1 MTPACPEVP
10 MFQINPLP
18 AQLDSTLVERALLAE
33 PAVVGHFRLM
43 GFPDGGIQPQI
54 ESGRIAG
61 TAVTLALPGAD
72 SALLHHVASTLRPGD
87 VLVID
92 RLGDKT
98 HACLGGGVAFALKQR
113 GIAGI
118 VIDGPAA
125 DPAEL
130 REHGV
135 PIWSRGLSA
144 ITTRTY
150 AVGGAFNIPVSIG
163 GAVVQPGDLVIADE
177 GGIVF
182 IPPAEASNDVERA
195 IRMIEG
201 ERQGMGLIADGK
213 PLGALSGATALVE
226 KAVAPAG

>member
-1 MTPACPEVP
+1 
-10 MFQINPLP
+10 MFHLNPLP
-18 AQLDSTLVERALLAE
+18 QQLDKALIERALLAE
-33 PAVVGHFRLM
+33 PAVIGHFRLL
-43 GFPDGGIQPQI
+43 GFPDGGLRPQI
-54 ESGRIAG
+54 ETGRIAG
-61 TAVTLALPGAD
+61 TAVTLALAGAD

-92 RLGDKT
+92 RLGDRT

-118 VIDGPAA
+118 VLDGPAA

-150 AVGGAFNIPVSIG
+150 ALGGAFNVPVSIG

-182 IPPAEASNDVERA
+182 IPPAQAPDDIERA
-195 IRMIEG
+195 IRMIEA
-201 ERQGMGLIADGK
+201 ERGGMGLIRDGK
-213 PLGALSGATALVE
+213 ALGALSGATALVE
-226 KAVAPAG
+226 KAIAPAG